1 MNNFNYQSKKEVAN
15 ILPKS
20 QEEAISE
27 LSAIIKTCG
36 EISKNGKNYKLIIK
50 SELIE
55 VCELA
60 QNLVS
65 FVYGENKSE
74 IKTEKFFSKNKYK
87 IEFLADIAMQI
98 LQDAEIL
105 IFDEQK
111 YLQINNQISQYMVA
125 EQNLAACYLRG
136 AFLGAFSSNIN
147 LTGETFEKRSTG
159 YHAEFVFSN
168 QQFAQ
173 NFGLFLADFD
183 IISKMVERK
192 GLFVVYVKDF
202 DMICDILILCGASKS
217 VLALQNESAMR
228 SVRNNINRQTNCISA
243 NLTKTVDT
251 SIRQMDA
258 IDAIRDTIGID
269 SLDDNLKSACYL
281 RIANPEES
289 LENLAK
295 LSNPPV
301 TKSALYRHFKKIE
314 KIASELKK

>member
-1 MNNFNYQSKKEVAN
+1 MNSFSYGLKKEVAS
-15 ILPKS
+15 IFPTS

-36 EISKNGKNYKLIIK
+36 EISKNGKDYKLVIK
-50 SELIE
+50 SEFLE

-60 QNLVS
+60 NKLVS
-65 FVYGENKSE
+65 MIYGFQNSD
-74 IKTEKFFSKNKYK
+74 IKTEKIFSKNSHMV
-87 IEFLADIAMQI
+87 EFTNNASQI

-111 YLQINNQISQYMVA
+111 YLQINNQISSYMIA
-125 EQNLAACYLRG
+125 EQNLAQSYLRG
-136 AFLGAFSSNIN
+136 AFLGSFSSNIN
-147 LTGETFEKRSTG
+147 LTGESFENRSTG
-159 YHAEFVFSN
+159 YHAEFVFEN

-202 DMICDILILCGASKS
+202 DMICDILILCGANKG

-228 SVRNNINRQTNCISA
+228 SLRNNINRQTNCISA
-243 NLTKTVDT
+243 NLTKTVDA
-251 SIRQMDA
+251 SIRQMEA

-269 SLDDNLKSACYL
+269 SLDENLKSACYL

-289 LENLAK
+289 LDNLAK
-295 LSNPPV
+295 LSNPAIS
-301 TKSALYRHFKKIE
+301 KSALYRHFKKIE